1 MILWVFMLVRKY
13 LLIQSFLTEKLPE
26 QDEPPTS
33 KCCWVHTFFRDC
45 NTSHDCKN
53 SMSILRVM
61 CFIVCS
67 AGHPPS
73 PSCAKCWEQRSA
85 CSSVVRG
92 DRVRTGR
99 SAGQL
104 FQVLSHESDC
114 ALQALPVTRAVAVV
128 GPAQEALL
136 YITPGFH
143 WPVLLTPWINR
154 GINTASGPRG
164 QLKRPREAAAD
175 TPLDHLAPPAP
186 PGFSWWGQIFVWE
199 RRLAVET
206 LVNWSSVSWG

>member
-1 MILWVFMLVRKY
+1 M
-13 LLIQSFLTEKLPE
+13 SLPHPSVV
-26 QDEPPTS
+26 QFTP
-33 KCCWVHTFFRDC
+33 TFFSGIV
-45 NTSHDCKN
+45 THSMSGN
-53 SMSILRVM
+53 SMSVLRVM
-61 CFIVCS
+61 CFIVFS

-73 PSCAKCWEQRSA
+73 PSCDKCWEQRSA
-85 CSSVVRG
+85 CSPVVRG

-154 GINTASGPRG
+154 EINMASGPRG
-164 QLKRPREAAAD
+164 RLKRPREAAAD

-186 PGFSWWGQIFVWE
+186 PGFSWWGRIFVWA
-199 RRLAVET
+199 RRSAVET